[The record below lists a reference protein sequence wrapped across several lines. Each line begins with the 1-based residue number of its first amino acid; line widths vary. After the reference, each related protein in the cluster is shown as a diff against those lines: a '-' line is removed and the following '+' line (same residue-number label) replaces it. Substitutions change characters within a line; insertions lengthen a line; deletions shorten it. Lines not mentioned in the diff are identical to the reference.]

1 MTLQK
6 GHVYNA
12 RNYGSHPNNCLNE
25 TSKIKNLEN
34 RVAANNRNKC
44 ERSRK

>member
-1 MTLQK
+1 MYTTPEITDPI
-6 GHVYNA
+6 
-12 RNYGSHPNNCLNE
+12 PNNCLNE